1 MKYTR
6 EQKIGYALREMGI
19 NASNKGYRYLKVA
32 IGAVMDKPSMIDN
45 ITKELYPRIAEV
57 CDTTPQRVERAI
69 RHAIES
75 SWMEVPMKLVESVFG
90 NSVKSYTGKP
100 TNSHYIAALA
110 EIISGYDEHP
120 ILPKQEG

>member
-19 NASNKGYRYLKVA
+19 DSSNKGYRYLKVA
-32 IGAVMDKPSMIDN
+32 IGAVIDKPSMIDS
-45 ITKELYPRIAEV
+45 ITKELYPHIAEV

-69 RHAIES
+69 RHSVEASFLIL
-75 SWMEVPMKLVESVFG
+75 PMDVIESVFG
-90 NSVKSYTGKP
+90 NTIDALKGKP
-100 TNSHYIAALA
+100 TNSHYIAAVA

-120 ILPKQEG
+120 ILPKKEG

>member
-6 EQKIGYALREMGI
+6 EQVIGYALREMGI
-19 NASNKGYRYLKVA
+19 NASNKGYRYLRVA
-32 IGAVMDKPSMIDN
+32 IASVIDKPSMLDS
-45 ITKELYPRIAEV
+45 ITKELYSHIAEV

-75 SWMEVPMKLVESVFG
+75 SWLIAPMRVFESVFG
-90 NSVKSYTGKP
+90 HSVTAYKGRP
-100 TNSHYIAALA
+100 TNSQYIAAVA
-110 EIISGYDEHP
+110 EIISEYDEHP